1 MDVVSLIWLASA
13 AGKLEEGGE
22 VLKLFEKWIYSAHF
36 AKGKGDLKC
45 IRNISPSQ
53 LTG

>member
-13 AGKLEEGGE
+13 AGKQEEGGE

-36 AKGKGDLKC
+36 TELKGDLKC
-45 IRNISPSQ
+45 IRNTSPSQ
-53 LTG
+53 LRG